1 MKHINQRNIK
11 ISDEL
16 MNLCYS
22 YGASHINLDIKT
34 QGKETIFLLKSE
46 IKDLPSD
53 TLDDLVTLMNYP
65 RCHEMEECYWELT
78 GDGDLDSELSLV
90 GIMVDEAYINYEDSI
105 LTIELKR
112 RI

>member
-22 YGASHINLDIKT
+22 YGARHINLDIRT
-34 QGKETIFLLKSE
+34 IGKETTFLLKSE
-46 IKDLPSD
+46 IIDLPSETID
-53 TLDDLVTLMNYP
+53 NLITLMNYP
-65 RCHEMEECYWELT
+65 RSHEMEECYWELT
-78 GDGDLDSELSLV
+78 GDSDLDSEISLV
-90 GIMVDEAYINYEDSI
+90 GIMVDEASIKYENSI

-112 RI
+112 II